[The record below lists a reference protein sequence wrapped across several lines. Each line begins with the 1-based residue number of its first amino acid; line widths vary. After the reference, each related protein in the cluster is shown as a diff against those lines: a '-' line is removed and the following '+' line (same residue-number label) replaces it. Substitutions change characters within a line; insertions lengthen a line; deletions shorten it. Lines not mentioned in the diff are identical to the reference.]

1 MNKLN
6 LKNINLQA
14 PYTVHEREDKQHEF
28 YFWSDFGIVYDINFT
43 PNDSIIPS
51 GAIEVGINNRASCS
65 GHRGVRRNSRYPIWP
80 ARETT
85 LKLLGKVYRVCV

>member
-28 YFWSDFGIVYDINFT
+28 YFWTMTLAFRPMILSFRVELSSQVCIKNG
-43 PNDSIIPS
+43 
-51 GAIEVGINNRASCS
+51 
-65 GHRGVRRNSRYPIWP
+65 RG
-80 ARETT
+80 
-85 LKLLGKVYRVCV
+85 

>member
-28 YFWSDFGIVYDINFT
+28 YFWSAY
-43 PNDSIIPS
+43 S
-51 GAIEVGINNRASCS
+51 GFASRLCL
-65 GHRGVRRNSRYPIWP
+65 
-80 ARETT
+80 AAA
-85 LKLLGKVYRVCV
+85 

>member
-51 GAIEVGINNRASCS
+51 GALVAPSKSASTIANRKYHLVILSF
-65 GHRGVRRNSRYPIWP
+65 
-80 ARETT
+80 
-85 LKLLGKVYRVCV
+85 

>member
-28 YFWSDFGIVYDINFT
+28 YFWSDFGIVYTQLEPTLLCNYLKIQ
-43 PNDSIIPS
+43 
-51 GAIEVGINNRASCS
+51 AIAKCQ
-65 GHRGVRRNSRYPIWP
+65 
-80 ARETT
+80 
-85 LKLLGKVYRVCV
+85 LK

>member
-28 YFWSDFGIVYDINFT
+28 YFCYNKVT
-43 PNDSIIPS
+43 
-51 GAIEVGINNRASCS
+51 VL
-65 GHRGVRRNSRYPIWP
+65 
-80 ARETT
+80 T
-85 LKLLGKVYRVCV
+85 L

>member
-28 YFWSDFGIVYDINFT
+28 FGF
-43 PNDSIIPS
+43 
-51 GAIEVGINNRASCS
+51 RFFAS
-65 GHRGVRRNSRYPIWP
+65 WL
-80 ARETT
+80 
-85 LKLLGKVYRVCV
+85 LK

>member
-28 YFWSDFGIVYDINFT
+28 YFWSESWKAKTIL
-43 PNDSIIPS
+43 
-51 GAIEVGINNRASCS
+51 
-65 GHRGVRRNSRYPIWP
+65 W
-80 ARETT
+80 
-85 LKLLGKVYRVCV
+85 L